1 MGVKKMGVRFQF
13 FLPPLWLSPP
23 RWRIRRP
30 PPVASLRCCR
40 ATHPPSVLR
49 LRDEMAAGACQPNW
63 IISNAFAHQQLA
75 IPHHVETGT
84 SGCAGRRRWSA
95 ATGGGSH
102 TPRWRFVRGSSC
114 SSFDVQHKTHPAN
127 RASRRAAHTVAPKI
141 TNAPNTVVT
150 IGTSENKNQPHSDAH
165 NKSKNRSDCNA
176 DTSTAWK
183 ARVMK

>member
-1 MGVKKMGVRFQF
+1 MHT
-13 FLPPLWLSPP
+13 P
-23 RWRIRRP
+23 RWRFMRGSPEPSTPPKTDTSGCAGRRRWS
-30 PPVASLRCCR
+30 A
-40 ATHPPSVLR
+40 ATGGGLHAPRWRFVRGSSKAPTSPSN
-49 LRDEMAAGACQPNW
+49 P
-63 IISNAFAHQQLA
+63 
-75 IPHHVETGT
+75 ETDT

-141 TNAPNTVVT
+141 TRAPNNVVT
-150 IGTSENKNQPHSDAH
+150 IGTSENKNQPHSDAQI
-165 NKSKNRSDCNA
+165 KSKNRSDCKA